1 MMWGYHIE
9 PPDLDVAR
17 VWFGRAAD
25 AGHTGAMTALGDLNA
40 QLVQPPDLAAAR
52 YWYER
57 ASAAGDRG
65 AMHNLEVLFG
75 DSTQAP
81 TGWGVAPPTDEE
93 IDAMVDWLDGPG
105 DVVAEAFDSAFTL
118 LIEMG
123 ESPQRPDE
131 GAVRALLNKIC
142 HRFIDELPTVLPTPD
157 PELTRVLQ
165 GLIDDANEW
174 SWTDRELSDPLTPQ
188 QRETL
193 HSRSGELLS
202 RVQVVSSILERDF
215 AVLEAA
221 GRL

>member
-1 MMWGYHIE
+1 MWGYHIE

-25 AGHTGAMTALGDLNA
+25 AGHTGAMIALGDLNA
-40 QLVQPPDLAAAR
+40 QLAQPPDLAAAR

-75 DSTQAP
+75 DSTQTP
-81 TGWGVAPPTDEE
+81 TGWAVQPPTDEE
-93 IDAMVDWLDGPG
+93 MDAMVDWMEGPG
-105 DVVAEAFDSAFTL
+105 VVVGEAFEAALDSI
-118 LIEMG
+118 IEVG
-123 ESPQRPDE
+123 TSSERVDLAA
-131 GAVRALLNKIC
+131 GRATFRNAC
-142 HRFIDELPTVLPTPD
+142 GRFIDELPAVLPTPD

-174 SWTDRELSDPLTPQ
+174 NWTDRELSDPLTPR

-193 HSRSGELLS
+193 ESRSGELLS
-202 RVQVVSSILERDF
+202 RVQVASSILQRDF
-215 AVLEAA
+215 AILEET
-221 GRL
+221 GRA